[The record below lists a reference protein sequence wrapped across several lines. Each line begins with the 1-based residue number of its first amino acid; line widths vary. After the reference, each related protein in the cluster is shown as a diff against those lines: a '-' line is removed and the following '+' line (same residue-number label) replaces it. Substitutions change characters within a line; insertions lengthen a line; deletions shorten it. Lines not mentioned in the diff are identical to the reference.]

1 MNLSPDLLP
10 VFQVVTQCCRIK
22 QVQIQEQDP
31 NYMME
36 KHEDELELE
45 FNCTG

>member
-1 MNLSPDLLP
+1 MNLSPVVRP
-10 VFQVVTQCCRIK
+10 VFQAVTQCSRIN

-36 KHEDELELE
+36 KHEDEL
-45 FNCTG
+45 